1 MLPPNRLDDGLAQLA
16 FRGRP
21 RRPPPWV
28 TRLVATLSFWGA
40 IALPACYLTL
50 LAVGIDDTSGLLTF
64 LGLVGLHVLALVAG
78 RSHRADAGR

>member
-1 MLPPNRLDDGLAQLA
+1 
-16 FRGRP
+16 
-21 RRPPPWV
+21 V
-28 TRLVATLSFWGA
+28 
-40 IALPACYLTL
+40 LPACYLAL